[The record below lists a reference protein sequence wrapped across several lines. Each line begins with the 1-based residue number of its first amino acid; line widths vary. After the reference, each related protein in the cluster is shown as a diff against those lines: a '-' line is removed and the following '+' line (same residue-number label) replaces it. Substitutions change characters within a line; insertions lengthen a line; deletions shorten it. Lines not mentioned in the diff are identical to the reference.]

1 MPCFFKFVSWMRA
14 KDLTMTA
21 QPPRCLGSNAT
32 GRTSR
37 AARHA
42 KTTPHATRHNRHPLT
57 RVLSAGALAVVLIP
71 DNHPLQARSL
81 ATAQNGSTNAAA
93 AVRLTL

>member
-1 MPCFFKFVSWMRA
+1 
-14 KDLTMTA
+14 MTA

-42 KTTPHATRHNRHPLT
+42 KTRHTPCATRHNRHPLT
-57 RVLSAGALAVVLIP
+57 RVLSARALAVVLIA

-81 ATAQNGSTNAAA
+81 QTAQNDGANAAA
-93 AVRLTL
+93 GERLTL